1 MEGYS
6 VLFIRPDDGRADLL
20 AELRGETGF
29 HWTVVESAARPEA
42 DAWPAATALA
52 TASAHD
58 ALLLQVPDPCPVD
71 DFGAVLDGISRDH
84 PDVCLN
90 VLVEAARTELVRG
103 ISDACACGLLLPG
116 LMTPVHMAWRLREDI
131 DRRRLQR
138 DLHEANTFTSQV
150 IGSAGEG
157 IMVLDASYHVR
168 IWNVAMERLTGVAAP
183 FALGRDAREV
193 FPALSDREMTNALQR
208 AMWGESDPTCDVH
221 FCSRRTRRTGWLS
234 ATFGPHRDADGRIIG
249 VIGLVRDVTKRREAE
264 NAIRH
269 MAFHDALTGLPN
281 RRFFRERLR
290 EALAN
295 AARYGHSFA
304 VMVLDLD
311 RFKEVND
318 TYGHEAGDRL
328 LRLFVRR
335 LKALLRRGDLM
346 ARMGGDEFVLLLPE
360 VAGEEEVSPVAAKIV
375 AALADPFVVEGRE
388 ITVTAS
394 IGYAIHP
401 DDGGA
406 TEDLVK
412 RADRAMYRAKQEGRN
427 RYRRSAPDK
436 A

>member
-1 MEGYS
+1 
-6 VLFIRPDDGRADLL
+6 
-20 AELRGETGF
+20 
-29 HWTVVESAARPEA
+29 
-42 DAWPAATALA
+42 ALA

-58 ALLLQVPDPCPVD
+58 AVLLQVPDPCPVA
-71 DFGAVLDGISRDH
+71 DFSGVLRETGRAH
-84 PDVCLN
+84 PDVSLHI
-90 VLVEAARTELVRG
+90 LIDASRAGLVREV
-103 ISDACACGLLLPG
+103 SDACLGDLLLPD
-116 LMTPVHMAWRLREDI
+116 LMTPAHMAWRIREGI

-157 IMVLDASYHVR
+157 IIVLDEDHHVR
-168 IWNVAMERLTGVAAP
+168 IWNSAMERLTGVAAP

-193 FPALSDREMTNALQR
+193 FPVLADREMTNAMQR

-221 FCSRRTRRTGWLS
+221 FCSRRTGRTGWLS
-234 ATFGPHRDADGRIIG
+234 ATFGPHRDVDGRVSG

-290 EALAN
+290 EAVAN
-295 AARYGHSFA
+295 AARYDHSFA

-318 TYGHEAGDRL
+318 THGHETGDRL
-328 LRLFVRR
+328 LCLFVQR
-335 LKALLRRGDLM
+335 LKTLLRKGDLM

-375 AALADPFVVEGRE
+375 AALAEPFVVEGRE
-388 ITVTAS
+388 IGITAS

-401 DDGGA
+401 DDGDA
-406 TEDLVK
+406 TQDLVK
-412 RADRAMYRAKQEGRN
+412 RADRAMYRAKEEGRN
-427 RYRRSAPDK
+427 RYRRSAPDRSGR
-436 A
+436 